1 MITSRE
7 QLQKLYDSPAERAL
21 LNDLLN
27 AEEIAVPAAVVED
40 RKQ

>member
-1 MITSRE
+1 MR
-7 QLQKLYDSPAERAL
+7 LQVLNLAERAL